1 MAWQEWQVMAK
12 TALDLLP
19 KKLMRTALV
28 VLRSRVIG
36 KTIQIAQ
43 TILAVKNGS
52 AKVANQLNESMK
64 NKKNSCENESKEY
77 GKGKKG
83 KGYVEIEIK
92 MGRMPKKK
100 AKRK

>member
-64 NKKNSCENESKEY
+64 NKTNGCGHESKEY

-92 MGRMPKKK
+92 MGKMPKKK
-100 AKRK
+100 TKRK